1 VFAPVDFSRVESA
14 LATPKG
20 WADLGLLVVC
30 LAIAWLVDRRVLA
43 AREAAGNATRLRAS
57 VTRVVFPLTAL
68 ALVLIAVM
76 AYRRFVGPSFFLAI
90 AGPMLIALAAIR
102 MIVYGLRRLFKTQT
116 WVTASERAIALGIW
130 ILVVL
135 YFLGLFP
142 EIVEALDDIVLPIG
156 KTKISLLSIGTAIV
170 VVVFTLIVTLWI
182 SGLAEQRLDRATHL
196 DVNHRVVLGKFVR
209 AVLLVVGVLIALQA
223 IGFDLTLLSVFGGAL
238 GVGIGLG
245 LQKLASN
252 YIAGFTILIDRSI
265 RPGDMV
271 TVDNRI
277 GRVSKLTSRYV
288 VVRSLDGVEAIVP
301 NETLV
306 TTTVLN
312 HTYSSRDIRLA
323 IQVQVTYNCDIER
336 ALALMEEVARAQPR
350 VLKSPEPIAFIASYG
365 ENRIVLEL
373 GAWIGDPENGLQNL
387 RGAINRE
394 IFAAFSRHGICPP
407 FPQRDVPAPD
417 VPKGSA
423 DSVEATD
430 SDKVEATDSDSVE
443 ATDSGKVEATDSPA
457 QDSSTPK

>member
-1 VFAPVDFSRVESA
+1 VFSPVDFSRVESA

-30 LAIAWLVDRRVLA
+30 LGIAWLVDRRVGA
-43 AREAAGNATRLRAS
+43 ARKAAGKRTRLRA

-68 ALVLIAVM
+68 VLVLLAVT

-90 AGPMLIALAAIR
+90 AGPMLIAFAAIR

-116 WVTASERAIALGIW
+116 WVTASERAIALAIW

-156 KTKISLLSIGTAIV
+156 KTKISLLSIGTAII
-170 VVVFTLIVTLWI
+170 VVVFTLIVALWI

-196 DVNHRVVLGKFVR
+196 DVNLRVVLGKFVR
-209 AVLLVVGVLIALQA
+209 AVLLVVGVLFALQA

-271 TVDNRI
+271 TVENRI

-288 VVRSLDGVEAIVP
+288 VVRSLDGFEAIVP

-312 HTYSSRDIRLA
+312 HTYSSRDFRLA
-323 IQVQVTYNCDIER
+323 VQVQVAYSCDVER
-336 ALALMEEVARAQPR
+336 ALALMEEVARTQPR
-350 VLKSPEPIAFIASYG
+350 VLDSPEPIAFIASYG
-365 ENRIVLEL
+365 ENRMFLEL

-407 FPQRDVPAPD
+407 FPQREATAPD
-417 VPKGSA
+417 MPTGAA
-423 DSVEATD
+423 DRA
-430 SDKVEATDSDSVE
+430 
-443 ATDSGKVEATDSPA
+443 EATDSPA
-457 QDSSTPK
+457 NKGPPAPK